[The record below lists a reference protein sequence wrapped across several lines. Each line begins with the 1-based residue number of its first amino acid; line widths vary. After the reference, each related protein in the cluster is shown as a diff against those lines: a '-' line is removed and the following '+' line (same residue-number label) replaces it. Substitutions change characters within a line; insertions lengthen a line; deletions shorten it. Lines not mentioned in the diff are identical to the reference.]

1 MNILNPLMDTVSVA
15 ALPSVESA
23 LQDPALVSIDW

>member
-15 ALPSVESA
+15 AFPNVESA
-23 LQDPALVSIDW
+23 LQDPALVAIDW